1 MSSVSTICRQAT
13 SIGNLIAR
21 GRGLSPWPD
30 SLFLLQA
37 LDLLGQ
43 HLLLLLHGHL
53 LLLCHLHLHG
63 FLTAHGLLGDIRHR
77 GQAYGNRRRWAGVG
91 AASHASFA
99 LKRDNSVTT
108 TSQGDFANIS
118 GANHTALPRS
128 KEDGP
133 SHWSSVCYRQS
144 HPGPS
149 KISPQAGRG
158 TRRTQHVGRGEDGG
172 GEDGTDGPATS

>member
-1 MSSVSTICRQAT
+1 MSSVSTIWHQVT

-21 GRGLSPWPD
+21 GRGLNPRPD

-77 GQAYGNRRRWAGVG
+77 GQAYSNRRRWAGVG

-99 LKRDNSVTT
+99 LKRDNGVTT

-118 GANHTALPRS
+118 GANHTPKERRRRLQPLVLSVPPAVAPRTL
-128 KEDGP
+128 
-133 SHWSSVCYRQS
+133 QNLT
-144 HPGPS
+144 PGWKRYQKDS
-149 KISPQAGRG
+149 TCWKG
-158 TRRTQHVGRGEDGG
+158 
-172 GEDGTDGPATS
+172 